1 MSELTR
7 RQFQLGAGY
16 LLAGGSIVAPLVCDR
31 GLAAEPADPMDAP
44 MCDFQ
49 TSFMTWHS
57 RARED
62 PRPHARHNV
71 PHGNMVRIQLDAL
84 IDVVDKK
91 SGTSE
96 RFVLIA
102 PCRTEWVYAED
113 RLFQIPSAEFR
124 DIYSST
130 EQRTMSQHLTTDG
143 KLSRGH
149 ATTSRYHFLTFDVNP
164 HRQTR
169 MLTTGAEIVEAT
181 ATKSPL
187 VGRTRID
194 DPNGQ
199 VSWILEYPIK
209 TMNFMPKTNSF
220 QVDTGPILVPDYESK
235 ADRPINRL
243 EMAYVAYNRL
253 DRAEF
258 ILRRPTPITDEQG
271 KQLCQVLHYSKVRE
285 GKARNVLLAAPPV
298 E

>member
-7 RQFQLGAGY
+7 REFQLGAGC
-16 LLAGGSIVAPLVCDR
+16 LLAGGSIVAPLMSER
-31 GLAAEPADPMDAP
+31 GLAAERADPMAAP

-57 RARED
+57 RARKD

-84 IDVVDKK
+84 IDVVDQK

-113 RLFQIPSAEFR
+113 RLFQIPSA
-124 DIYSST
+124 Y
-130 EQRTMSQHLTTDG
+130 
-143 KLSRGH
+143 
-149 ATTSRYHFLTFDVNP
+149 
-164 HRQTR
+164 
-169 MLTTGAEIVEAT
+169 
-181 ATKSPL
+181 
-187 VGRTRID
+187 
-194 DPNGQ
+194 
-199 VSWILEYPIK
+199 ILEYPIK

-220 QVDTGPILVPDYESK
+220 QVDTGPILVPEYESNAK
-235 ADRPINRL
+235 QPINRL

-258 ILRRPTPITDEQG
+258 ILRRPTPISDAQG

-285 GKARNVLLAAPPV
+285 DDAKNVLLAATSV

>member
-7 RQFQLGAGY
+7 REFQLGAGC
-16 LLAGGSIVAPLVCDR
+16 LLAGGSIVAPLMSQR
-31 GLAAEPADPMDAP
+31 GLAADQADPMAAP

-57 RARED
+57 RAQKD

-71 PHGNMVRIQLDAL
+71 PHGNMVRIQLEAL

-91 SGTSE
+91 SGASE

-124 DIYSST
+124 DIYSSS

-143 KLSRGH
+143 KPSRGH
-149 ATTSRYHFLTFDVNP
+149 ASSTRYHFLTFDVNP
-164 HRQTR
+164 HQGAR
-169 MLTTGAEIVEAT
+169 MLTTAAEIVEAT
-181 ATKSPL
+181 ATKTPL
-187 VGRTRID
+187 VGRTQIE

-199 VSWILEYPIK
+199 VSYILEYPIK

-243 EMAYVAYNRL
+243 EMAYIAYNRL

-258 ILRRPTPITDEQG
+258 ILRRPTRINDEQG

-285 GKARNVLLAAPPV
+285 DKARNVLLAATAV

>member
-7 RQFQLGAGY
+7 REFQLGAGC
-16 LLAGGSIVAPLVCDR
+16 LLAGGSIVAPLVSER
-31 GLAAEPADPMDAP
+31 GLAAERADPMAAP

-57 RARED
+57 RARKD

-84 IDVVDKK
+84 IDVVDKD

-96 RFVLIA
+96 QFVLIA

-124 DIYSST
+124 DIYSSS
-130 EQRTMSQHLTTDG
+130 EQRPMSCHLTTDG
-143 KLSRGH
+143 KPTRGH
-149 ATTSRYHFLTFDVNP
+149 ATSTRYHFLKFDVNP
-164 HRQTR
+164 HQQTR
-169 MLTTGAEIVEAT
+169 MLTTAAEIVEAT
-181 ATKSPL
+181 RTKTPL
-187 VGRTRID
+187 VGRTQID

-199 VSWILEYPIK
+199 VSYILEYPIK

-243 EMAYVAYNRL
+243 EMAHVAYNRL

-258 ILRRPTPITDEQG
+258 ILRRPTPINDEQG

-285 GKARNVLLAAPPV
+285 DKARNVLLAATSV

>member
-1 MSELTR
+1 MNELTR
-7 RQFQLGAGY
+7 REFQLGVGC
-16 LLAGGSIVAPLVCDR
+16 LLAGGSIVAPLSGS
-31 GLAAEPADPMDAP
+31 GLAAEPSDPMDAP

-57 RARED
+57 RPRKD

-71 PHGNMVRIQLDAL
+71 PHGSMVRIQLEAL

-124 DIYSST
+124 NIYSST
-130 EQRTMSQHLTTDG
+130 DGRSLTESLTTDG
-143 KLSRGH
+143 KPSQAR
-149 ATTSRYHFLTFDVNP
+149 ATANRYHFLTFDVNP
-164 HRQTR
+164 HQNTR
-169 MLTTGAEIVEAT
+169 TLTSVEEIVKAS
-181 ATKSPL
+181 ATKTPL
-187 VGRTRID
+187 VGRTQID

-199 VSWILEYPIK
+199 LSWTLEYPIK

-220 QVDTGPILVPDYESK
+220 QVDTGPILVPDYDSK
-235 ADRPINRL
+235 ADKPINRL

-253 DRAEF
+253 DRAEL
-258 ILRRPTPITDEQG
+258 ILRRPTPINDKDG
-271 KQLCQVLHYSKVRE
+271 KQLCQVLHYSEVRE
-285 GKARNVLLAAPPV
+285 EKARNVLLAAMPV